1 MPDRAYPKQGRK
13 LNIHVAPAVPV
24 YRLQL
29 AARLAYSERQ
39 CRDQGKHKGR
49 ARRHLRE
56 VQTRQAAAW
65 LEGFRSGAERVSDGG
80 GRSYGLAELLRGPL
94 VGHPGWARS
103 LQTHSRNLVTLAEKH
118 GPASGWGIP
127 QSAAREVGNP
137 NWTPYFVPKA
147 AERCWRWWR
156 KVYRALRVALR
167 ALARVLS
174 RGPSTPLACTE
185 QGRDRKDQSSKHRE
199 VERRLPVYRDHPA
212 TGWAAVAER
221 VAPRFTT

>member
-56 VQTRQAAAW
+56 VQTRQAAAC

-80 GRSYGLAELLRGPL
+80 GRSYSLAELLRGPL

-156 KVYRALRVALR
+156 LPLFGVA
-167 ALARVLS
+167 S
-174 RGPSTPLACTE
+174 P
-185 QGRDRKDQSSKHRE
+185 
-199 VERRLPVYRDHPA
+199 
-212 TGWAAVAER
+212 WAACSRPSSRAN
-221 VAPRFTT
+221 ARFGSWRRSVQAGIRSWR